1 MIASP
6 RKSEGISLHNVVL
19 QFGLMSVIF
28 YLWSSPIMQPAK
40 IMVVLFHEMSHG
52 LMAIV
57 TGGKV
62 VSIEIRAD
70 EGGACETEGGMPLF
84 IVSAGYL
91 GSMFFGGL
99 ILYLSRFRD
108 FVPLVYGMLTLVI
121 ISAVVT
127 VLSGSYSKTFC
138 VVLAALFILGGFL
151 TPVALGGLMLRVI
164 GTVSCLYSI
173 FDIYWDIL
181 ANHGAQAIQNDA
193 VVFAALSGVSA
204 QSVGMIW
211 LVAAVCFFL
220 VVLRQTLRAGPPE
233 VRQQGA
239 MA

>member
-1 MIASP
+1 MTASP

-19 QFGLMSVIF
+19 QFGLMGLIF

-62 VSIEIRAD
+62 LSIEIRAD
-70 EGGACETEGGMPLF
+70 EGGACETEGGMPLL

-99 ILYLSRFRD
+99 ILYLSRFRE

-138 VVLAALFILGGFL
+138 AVLAALFVLGGFL
-151 TPVALGGLMLRVI
+151 IPVALGGLMLRVI

-181 ANHGAQAIQNDA
+181 ANHGPQAIQNDA
-193 VVFAALSGVSA
+193 VVFADLSGVSA